1 MDFLFQAV
9 PEIFP
14 PGGSGDRT
22 FQRRLPAMAAR
33 LLCCG
38 GMRQHVPGGGKSRF
52 APACRKLPG
61 AVPGSGTGGAAF
73 TAGTRAWELTAE
85 GQPLHEK
92 AITMFELVKE
102 IRSEV
107 GSGRHEEYKGE
118 ISPFHHAQRC
128 RQYSCRISGPFSPA
142 VPAHMVYSQFKRGI
156 ESHPGYGQQFRH

>member
-73 TAGTRAWELTAE
+73 QPPEQEHGTDGGRASVARESHHHVRAGQGDPFRGRERAARRI
-85 GQPLHEK
+85 Q
-92 AITMFELVKE
+92 
-102 IRSEV
+102 
-107 GSGRHEEYKGE
+107 GRDF
-118 ISPFHHAQRC
+118 PFHHAQRC